1 MAFGLEL
8 RDSSNTVTFSSAS
21 VTWNQVAFFSVAANG
36 SASNTYSV
44 LSGRTVLALQ
54 VQINAPATN
63 EKSHRLT
70 RLQLAARAV
79 SVTGGSEAAYI
90 LVLMK

>member
-8 RDSSNTVTFSSAS
+8 RDSSNTVTFSSSS
-21 VTWNQVAFFSVAANG
+21 VTWSQVAFFAVAANG
-36 SASNTYSV
+36 SASNNYSV

-54 VQINAPATN
+54 VQINAPP
-63 EKSHRLT
+63 LT
-70 RLQLAARAV
+70 RKAIAHTITVNGTNV
-79 SVTGGSEAAYI
+79 SVSGGSEAAYI

>member
-36 SASNTYSV
+36 SASNTYSA

-54 VQINAPATN
+54 VQINAPP
-63 EKSHRLT
+63 LT
-70 RLQLAARAV
+70 RKAIAHTITVSGTTV